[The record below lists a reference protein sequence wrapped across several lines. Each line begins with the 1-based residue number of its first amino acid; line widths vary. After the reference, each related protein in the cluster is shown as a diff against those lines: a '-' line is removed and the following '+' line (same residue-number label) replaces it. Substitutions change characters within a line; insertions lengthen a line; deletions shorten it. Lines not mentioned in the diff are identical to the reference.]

1 MLFYVLVFLLDTYY
15 HLQRDLLNT
24 VLGGPVPGHSI
35 PCGFSSEP
43 SWEVGGGGPGAGTG
57 AGEGRG
63 RGEGARGLL
72 GDCGSAGDGEFRS
85 AGPAGRT

>member
-35 PCGFSSEP
+35 PSRRREK
-43 SWEVGGGGPGAGTG
+43 EMYLT
-57 AGEGRG
+57 
-63 RGEGARGLL
+63 
-72 GDCGSAGDGEFRS
+72 
-85 AGPAGRT
+85 

>member
-35 PCGFSSEP
+35 PSRRRE
-43 SWEVGGGGPGAGTG
+43 
-57 AGEGRG
+57 
-63 RGEGARGLL
+63 
-72 GDCGSAGDGEFRS
+72 
-85 AGPAGRT
+85 